1 MLNPD
6 RDVDA
11 FTRQSVLS
19 GARYMSFRIS
29 LEGLG
34 FDRFDFFG
42 PVIAQEIIT
51 VFWLRK
57 SDGFLSMDI
66 ESATERRSPAL
77 KWCFL
82 VL

>member
-1 MLNPD
+1 MQKFLLNHD

-11 FTRQSVLS
+11 FTRQNVLS
-19 GARYMSFRIS
+19 GARYMSFRI
-29 LEGLG
+29 EGLG

-42 PVIAQEIIT
+42 SVIAQEILT
-51 VFWLRK
+51 AFC
-57 SDGFLSMDI
+57 DGFLSMDI
-66 ESATERRSPAL
+66 ESATERRRPAL